1 MWCSNIWRYHVPITG
16 PYVGDRRTTPVPS
29 DDEPEEAPEAE
40 SKRKRNSKPVAEKV
54 VSTVVE
60 ILDEDDD
67 VGLNPEPVQSVKM
80 MKKGKI
86 RIANKK
92 RAATRSAKREAA
104 LLAEREEAAIAD
116 CTEKAHI
123 VREIGAD
130 DLKKSYAQLKL
141 EKGIGLSGNPR
152 KKPRT

>member
-40 SKRKRNSKPVAEKV
+40 SKCKRSNKPVADKV
-54 VSTVVE
+54 VSIVME
-60 ILDEDDD
+60 ILDEDDG
-67 VGLNPEPVQSVKM
+67 VGLNPELVQPMKM
-80 MKKGKI
+80 TKKGKI
-86 RIANKK
+86 RIANEK
-92 RAATRSAKREAA
+92 RAATHLAKREAA

-116 CTEKAHI
+116 YTEKAHT
-123 VREIGAD
+123 VREIIAN